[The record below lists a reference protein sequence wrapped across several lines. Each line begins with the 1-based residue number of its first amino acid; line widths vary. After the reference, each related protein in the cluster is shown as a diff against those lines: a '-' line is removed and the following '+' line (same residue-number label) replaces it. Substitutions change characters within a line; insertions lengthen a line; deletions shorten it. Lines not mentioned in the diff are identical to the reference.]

1 MPDFTSGGID
11 ADVINP
17 LRINQITFEQFE
29 IEDEDE
35 DKNNSVMVT
44 VDYPTSYDLDCN
56 VTQKFANTNAT
67 YTNMTGQPI
76 GTNLSQSY
84 FNFTN
89 FTNEVI
95 VLYCYDDVSGDSATY
110 EISNDDFPL
119 LDMFDDFR
127 NGTYGTKG
135 QLGYLD
141 LITMIVIIFSMVGFN
156 RKDPIVGVII
166 NIMIIGSTGYVGVIE
181 PQTAMYSALA
191 TATMFIVF
199 SKRSKD

>member
-11 ADVINP
+11 VDVINP

-84 FNFTN
+84 FMMYRAIVQPMKSVMMISHYWICLMTLETVPMEPKDNL
-89 FTNEVI
+89 VI
-95 VLYCYDDVSGDSATY
+95 LT
-110 EISNDDFPL
+110 
-119 LDMFDDFR
+119 
-127 NGTYGTKG
+127 
-135 QLGYLD
+135 
-141 LITMIVIIFSMVGFN
+141 
-156 RKDPIVGVII
+156 
-166 NIMIIGSTGYVGVIE
+166 
-181 PQTAMYSALA
+181 
-191 TATMFIVF
+191 
-199 SKRSKD
+199 